1 MQRLLEI
8 MQAGLIVYWD
18 VWFRPMSPQ
27 CQENI
32 KSYKPID
39 SKTLKTKDNSPALT
53 FKNLTGAFIVLL
65 FGLSLSFLT
74 FLCELIISIPNRHTR
89 RFQKG
94 GSNSANLAGNT
105 RNKPSAIN
113 NQVENDIQ
121 EVNALNHTDKINEN
135 ESTINGGIG
144 TTL

>member
-8 MQAGLIVYWD
+8 MQAGLIDYWD
-18 VWFRPMSPQ
+18 VWFRPMPPQ

-32 KSYKPID
+32 KSFKPID
-39 SKTLKTKDNSPALT
+39 NKALKTKEKSPALT

-65 FGLSLSFLT
+65 FGLSLSFLI
-74 FLCELIISIPNRHTR
+74 FLCELIISIPKRHTR
-89 RFQKG
+89 RFKKG

-113 NQVENDIQ
+113 KVENDIQ
-121 EVNALNHTDKINEN
+121 EMDASNHTDNINKNESKINNDFE
-135 ESTINGGIG
+135 TI
-144 TTL
+144 L

>member
-1 MQRLLEI
+1 M
-8 MQAGLIVYWD
+8 
-18 VWFRPMSPQ
+18 PPQ

-39 SKTLKTKDNSPALT
+39 SKALKTKDKFPALT
-53 FKNLTGAFIVLL
+53 FKNLTGAFIIIL
-65 FGLSLSFLT
+65 FGLSLSFLN
-74 FLCELIISIPNRHTR
+74 FLCKLIISISNRHTR
-89 RFQKG
+89 RIQKG
-94 GSNSANLAGNT
+94 GRNSANLAENT

-113 NQVENDIQ
+113 NKGENDIQ

-144 TTL
+144 TSL